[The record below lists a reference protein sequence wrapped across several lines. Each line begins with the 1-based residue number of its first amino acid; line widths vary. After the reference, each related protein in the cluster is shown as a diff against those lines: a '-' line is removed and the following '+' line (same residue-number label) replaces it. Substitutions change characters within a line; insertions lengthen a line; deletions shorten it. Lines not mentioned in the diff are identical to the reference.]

1 MNGNA
6 TGSRQ
11 RQAGYAIAAVSFIG
25 MIAMAGAATMLSTAP
40 VAEVAGIEENLLEVR
55 GHWAAIGMYSYAISR
70 ARHDGTCSPNCN
82 QGDRTRVDGY
92 QAYVEEIYN
101 AKNKNLTTNNPT
113 SMRWAYGELHP
124 DYHVQLFS
132 TVSDPDGGTDD
143 GRLLFETALDQFAF
157 GDFFGSNPGA
167 RTLHSAQ
174 TRAVVCTGLAAA
186 GDACLNSIDNT
197 NTSGVSRLQDFRINR
212 P

>member
-11 RQAGYAIAAVSFIG
+11 RQSGYAIAAVSFIG

-40 VAEVAGIEENLLEVR
+40 VAEVAGIEENLLQVR

-70 ARHDGTCSPNCN
+70 ARQDGTCSPRCN
-82 QGDRTRVDGY
+82 QGDSNRVDGY

-101 AKNKNLTTNNPT
+101 AKNKNLATNNPNA
-113 SMRWAYGELHP
+113 MRWAYTELHP
-124 DYHVQLFS
+124 DYHVQLEA
-132 TVSDPDGGTDD
+132 TVSDLDGGSLD
-143 GRLLFETALDQFAF
+143 GRLLFVTGLHQFGF
-157 GDFFGSNPGA
+157 GDFFGIGPGEGS
-167 RTLHSAQ
+167 LHSAD
-174 TRAVVCTGLAAA
+174 TRIEFCTGLAAA
-186 GDACLNSIDNT
+186 GDACLNSIDST

>member
-6 TGSRQ
+6 TGARQ
-11 RQAGYAIAAVSFIG
+11 RQSGYAIAAVSFIG
-25 MIAMAGAATMLSTAP
+25 MIAMAGAATMLSNAP
-40 VAEVAGIEENLLEVR
+40 VAEVAGIEENLLQIR

-113 SMRWAYGELHP
+113 SMRWSYGELHP
-124 DYHVQLFS
+124 DYHVQLVS

-143 GRLLFETALDQFAF
+143 GRLLFETGLDTFGF
-157 GDFFGSNPGA
+157 GDFLDPK
-167 RTLHSAQ
+167 RLTLHSAQ
-174 TRAVVCTGLAAA
+174 TRAVVCTGLAAV
-186 GDACLNSIDNT
+186 GDACLNSIDNA